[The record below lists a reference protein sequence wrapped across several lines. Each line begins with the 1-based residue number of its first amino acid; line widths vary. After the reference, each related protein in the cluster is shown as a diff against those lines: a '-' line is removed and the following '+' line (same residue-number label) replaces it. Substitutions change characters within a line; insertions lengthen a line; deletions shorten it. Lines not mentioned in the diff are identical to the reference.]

1 MKGVEPMGEVITAGR
16 PQHPAGRA
24 RLPRIGAIDCDV
36 HPAVPGM
43 KTLLP
48 YLPSHWAEQ
57 ITLRGI
63 DGLDLASYPHRIAA
77 NARPDW
83 RPAKGKPGAD
93 PGQLIAQALDGFSTR
108 FAVLNC
114 LYGIEPLHNADMA
127 AALARAVNE
136 WIAREWLDRDP
147 RLRASI
153 LVPLQNTE
161 LAVAEIER
169 AAADRRFVQV
179 LALAMGEAPLGQRR
193 YWPIWEAADR
203 HGLPLGIHAGSAY
216 RHAISSN
223 GWPSYYLEDTVLQS
237 HAFQA
242 QLLSLVNEGVFT
254 RLPNFRVVL
263 MEAGFTWLPQFLW
276 RATRTWRAM
285 RAEVPWVDRA
295 PADIIRDHVRIT
307 LQPTDAPPRT
317 EDFARAIDQ
326 IRSERMLLFSTD
338 YPHWH
343 FEADE
348 ALPPGLSEALTR
360 RILVDN
366 ALETYPRLREDPA

>member
-1 MKGVEPMGEVITAGR
+1 MSESTVLPR
-16 PQHPAGRA
+16 PRHPAGRMGV
-24 RLPRIGAIDCDV
+24 PRIGAVDCDV
-36 HPAVPGM
+36 HPTVPGI
-43 KTLLP
+43 KALLP
-48 YLPSHWAEQ
+48 YLPPHWAEQ

-63 DGLDLASYPHRIAA
+63 DGLDLSSYPQRVPA

-83 RPAKGKPGAD
+83 RPASGKPGSEPD
-93 PGQLIAQALDGFSTR
+93 RLIAEALDAFGSR
-108 FAVLNC
+108 IAILNP

-147 RLRASI
+147 RLRAAI
-153 LVPLQNTE
+153 LLPLQNTD
-161 LAVAEIER
+161 LAVAELER

-179 LALAMGEAPLGQRR
+179 LALAMGEAPLGNRR
-193 YWPIWEAADR
+193 YWPVWEAAER
-203 HGLPLGIHAGSAY
+203 HGLVLGIHAGSTY
-216 RHAISSN
+216 THAISSN

-242 QLLSLVNEGVFT
+242 QLLSLVAEGVFT
-254 RLPNFRVVL
+254 RLPNLRVVL
-263 MEAGFTWLPQFLW
+263 MESGFTWLPQFLW

-295 PADIIRDHVRIT
+295 PADIIREHVRIT
-307 LQPTDAPPRT
+307 LQPADAPP
-317 EDFARAIDQ
+317 EPADLARVLDQ
-326 IRSERMLLFSTD
+326 IGSERMLLFSTD

-343 FEADE
+343 FDADE
-348 ALPPGLSEALTR
+348 ALPAGLSAAQIR

-366 ALETYPRLREDPA
+366 ARETYPRLREDPA

>member
-1 MKGVEPMGEVITAGR
+1 MTDVASLPRPYHQAGR
-16 PQHPAGRA
+16 M
-24 RLPRIGAIDCDV
+24 RLPRIGAIDCDI

-43 KTLLP
+43 KALLP
-48 YLPSHWAEQ
+48 YLPPHWAEQ

-63 DGLDLASYPHRIAA
+63 DGLDLSSYPLRVPA

-83 RPAKGKPGAD
+83 RHAKGKPGSD
-93 PGQLIAQALDGFSTR
+93 PDLLITQALEGFGSR
-108 FAVLNC
+108 FAILNC
-114 LYGIEPLHNADMA
+114 LYGIEPLHNVDMA

-153 LVPLQNTE
+153 ILPLQDTD
-161 LAVAEIER
+161 LAVQEIER
-169 AAADRRFVQV
+169 AAADRRFVQILV
-179 LALAMGEAPLGQRR
+179 LAMGEAPLGQRR
-193 YWPIWEAADR
+193 YWPIWEAAAR
-203 HGLPLGIHAGSAY
+203 HRLPLGIHAGSTY
-216 RHAISSN
+216 RHATTSN
-223 GWPSYYLEDTVLQS
+223 GWPSYYLEDTVVQS

-242 QLLSLVNEGVFT
+242 QLLSLVAEGVFT
-254 RLPNFRVVL
+254 RLPNLRVVL

-295 PADIIRDHVRIT
+295 PADIIREQVRVT
-307 LQPTDAPPRT
+307 LQPTDAPPRAADL
-317 EDFARAIDQ
+317 ERVLAQ
-326 IRSERMLLFSTD
+326 IGADRMLLFSTD

-343 FEADE
+343 FDGDE
-348 ALPPGLSEALTR
+348 ALPAGLSDELVR

-366 ALETYPRLREDPA
+366 PLETYPRLQEDAA